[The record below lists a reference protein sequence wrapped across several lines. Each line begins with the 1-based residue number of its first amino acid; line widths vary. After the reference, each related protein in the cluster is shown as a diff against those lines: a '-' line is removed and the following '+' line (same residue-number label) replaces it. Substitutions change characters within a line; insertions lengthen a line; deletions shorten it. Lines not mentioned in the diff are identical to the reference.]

1 MRVRIYVG
9 FSFHFVPNMYRSLLW
24 RCITCIKDISSHPWS
39 NLWEP
44 RFLKKNKSATCLPWS
59 IHLSVSWPA
68 FPSPTIVGPDVSF
81 SHSRQG
87 GIRFNTVNM
96 TSGTFPAS
104 GQYCPILSLGIV
116 FVDTLPRDSIGQY
129 CFSIPDNSWSR
140 RVNISKQCNLVLTP
154 CHSSTKGWDMDDDLS
169 WHQSQWD
176 SDFWHPS

>member
-1 MRVRIYVG
+1 MVKLRRTKV
-9 FSFHFVPNMYRSLLW
+9 SEEEQKCHM
-24 RCITCIKDISSHPWS
+24 
-39 NLWEP
+39 
-44 RFLKKNKSATCLPWS
+44 SALVNPSICL
-59 IHLSVSWPA
+59 VARA

-81 SHSRQG
+81 PHSRQG

-104 GQYCPILSLGIV
+104 GQYCSILSLGIV